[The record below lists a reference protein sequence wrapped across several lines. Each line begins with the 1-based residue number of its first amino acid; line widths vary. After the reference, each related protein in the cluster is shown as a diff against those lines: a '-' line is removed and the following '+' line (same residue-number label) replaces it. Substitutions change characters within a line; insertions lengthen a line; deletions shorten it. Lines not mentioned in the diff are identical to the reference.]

1 LQDKGVTPQEAYTL
15 QVIQIEQM
23 RKQMEDRDL
32 DLVKEVESFTLNER
46 ALKQKLDEKEKHIQY
61 LD

>member
-1 LQDKGVTPQEAYTL
+1 
-15 QVIQIEQM
+15 M